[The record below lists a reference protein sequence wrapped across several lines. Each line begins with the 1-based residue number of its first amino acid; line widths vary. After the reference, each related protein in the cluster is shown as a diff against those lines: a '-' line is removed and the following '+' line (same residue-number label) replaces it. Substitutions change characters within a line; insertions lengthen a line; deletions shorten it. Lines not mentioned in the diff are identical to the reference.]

1 MKKRIAKIE
10 RKTKETQIELVLNI
24 DGEGIS
30 NINTGVGFLD
40 HMLDLLTKHA
50 LFNLDITAHGDI
62 KVDDHH
68 TVEDI
73 GICFGLGIKEAL
85 GNKKGIRRFANASIP
100 MQETLANVAIDISG
114 RAALVFN
121 VNFHKDKIG
130 NFDVELIQE
139 FLESFT
145 TNAGINLH
153 VNIPYGSNSHH
164 MAEAVFKGI
173 AKVLGEAARFDERIT
188 DVPSTKGIL

>member
-1 MKKRIAKIE
+1 MAKIE

-24 DGEGIS
+24 DGEGVS
-30 NINTGVGFLD
+30 RINTGVGFLD
-40 HMLDLLTKHA
+40 HMLDLLAKHA
-50 LFNLDITAHGDI
+50 LFNLDITANGDVQ
-62 KVDDHH
+62 VDDHH

-73 GICFGLGIKEAL
+73 GICLGLGIKEAL

-100 MQETLANVAIDISG
+100 MQETLANIALDISG

-121 VNFHKDKIG
+121 AHFQKEKIG

-139 FLESFT
+139 FLESLA

-164 MAEAVFKGI
+164 MAEAVFKGL
-173 AKVLGEAARFDERIT
+173 AKALGEAVRLDERIT